1 MASSPQLPG
10 LCLVTD
16 SSVPLHAPLEEV
28 VAEAVSGGVGMVQVR
43 EKSLPTGD
51 LYRLAVRLRRA
62 TLAKALL
69 MVNDRLDVALA
80 VEADGVHLA
89 SHSLPVREAKKIAGE
104 RLLVG
109 RSVHSVEEAVV
120 AENDGADYL
129 ILGTIYGTASHPG
142 RPPSGPGLIEAV
154 KARVSTHVYAIGG
167 INASNAD
174 EVMRAG
180 ADGVAVIRSI
190 LGAPDPCTAAR
201 EIAEIV
207 EGYR

>member
-1 MASSPQLPG
+1 MASSQRLPG

-43 EKSLPTGD
+43 EKSLSTGD
-51 LYRLAVRLRRA
+51 LYRFAAKLRRA
-62 TLAKALL
+62 TLGKAILTI
-69 MVNDRLDVALA
+69 NDRIDVALA
-80 VEADGVHLA
+80 VDADGVHLP
-89 SHSLPVREAKKIAGE
+89 SDSLPACAVKKLGGR

-120 AENDGADYL
+120 AESDGVDYL
-129 ILGTIYGTASHPG
+129 MLGTIYDTASHPG

-154 KARVSTHVYAIGG
+154 KARVRTHVYAIGG
-167 INASNAD
+167 INASNAG

-190 LGAPDPCTAAR
+190 LGAPDPGIAAR
-201 EIAEIV
+201 EIVEIV